1 MTRLEQLIKELPPEL
16 HQEAENFL
24 ESLLEKSR
32 RPQKASLK
40 LNWRGALQDLRDK
53 YTSVELQHKA
63 QEWWGD

>member
-1 MTRLEQLIKELPPEL
+1 MNRLEELIKELPPEMR
-16 HQEAENFL
+16 QEAVDFL
-24 ESLLEKSR
+24 ESLLEKGR
-32 RPQKASLK
+32 RPQKAALK